1 MVRNAETICD
11 QKVAIRTAAP
21 ADCTWDIGIID
32 AAQPS
37 TKPEAQVSAEGLV
50 RKARIRRMLSTIEY
64 IRSEGRTAQMHQK
77 TQNEGPA
84 AGQVPARARE
94 LEMRGYSDLM
104 IDHARRVH
112 TAEQF
117 HSERHEVAREHA
129 ALIAACEKARL
140 DTLQARRA
148 HASQAQRVANLAA
161 IFLVSEK
168 PLPELPECEH
178 HPSASD

>member
-1 MVRNAETICD
+1 MVRNVETICD
-11 QKVAIRTAAP
+11 HKVAIRTAAP

-50 RKARIRRMLSTIEY
+50 RKERIRRMLSTIEY

-77 TQNEGPA
+77 TQNEGP
-84 AGQVPARARE
+84 GQVPARARE

-117 HSERHEVAREHA
+117 HSERHDVAREHA

-168 PLPELPECEH
+168 PLPELPE
-178 HPSASD
+178 